1 MSKILNISEAT
12 SIAFHALGIIA
23 KKNGTLTMA
32 HEIADAT
39 GFSKNHLAKIL
50 QHLVKNGYLLSTR
63 GPKGGFK
70 ASEKTRKASLIE
82 IYDLIEGNHAD
93 NLCRM
98 NCENCPFNSCIF
110 GNLEKKFSDEFRNY
124 LANKKVAEL

>member
-70 ASEKTRKASLIE
+70 ASEKTRTASLAD
-82 IYDLIEGNHAD
+82 IYDLMEGNQ
-93 NLCRM
+93 LEKICRLD
-98 NCENCPFNSCIF
+98 CEKCPFRDCIF
-110 GNLEKKFSDEFRNY
+110 GNLEEKFALEFRDY
-124 LANKKVAEL
+124 LANKKISEM